1 MSINHL
7 CWKKKI
13 IAQKTFTRNCF
24 SHNIERGSHCIIEEN
39 NLETNNS
46 NNARKSRFEIRV
58 FDLYRVVKTKHT
70 TVLRT
75 DLLKQYLQFS
85 PPLIKVYMT
94 LKIISAYLKGLS
106 KYRKMASFFLISFF
120 VLEKLTFFYYA
131 NLIIDDVI
139 LFATRN
145 W

>member
-1 MSINHL
+1 MKAN
-7 CWKKKI
+7 
-13 IAQKTFTRNCF
+13 
-24 SHNIERGSHCIIEEN
+24 SHCINEEN
-39 NLETNNS
+39 NLEMNTSNS
-46 NNARKSRFEIRV
+46 ARKSRFEIRV

-94 LKIISAYLKGLS
+94 LKITSAYLKGLS
-106 KYRKMASFFLISFF
+106 KYRRMASFFEISFF

-145 W
+145 